1 MVTRLRETKTKR
13 QGQDPRKKEVTTMTN
28 IAINEKKHTIEL
40 TKKDYDKACKFGTQ
54 EYLDLQE
61 VRKAYPN
68 YKVVKVTRKASKNT
82 YKGLTYAY
90 MEKYIKAHDNEEQT
104 ISATSSSLLYAS
116 EPKKATF
123 SSLLSLVLCPVLC
136 VSSWKAVL

>member
-1 MVTRLRETKTKR
+1 
-13 QGQDPRKKEVTTMTN
+13 MTN

-90 MEKYIKAHDNEEQT
+90 MEKYPVFKDHSCLIPAFDPD
-104 ISATSSSLLYAS
+104 SL
-116 EPKKATF
+116 
-123 SSLLSLVLCPVLC
+123 
-136 VSSWKAVL
+136 

>member
-1 MVTRLRETKTKR
+1 
-13 QGQDPRKKEVTTMTN
+13 MTN

-82 YKGLTYAY
+82 YKGLTYEY
-90 MEKYIKAHDNEEQT
+90 MENYIKSHNEE
-104 ISATSSSLLYAS
+104 LLVEFY
-116 EPKKATF
+116 ELCGKDENGKKINF
-123 SSLLSLVLCPVLC
+123 GVKLSYGEVRMWFLEQFPEIENFEARKKLDDKMEAIR
-136 VSSWKAVL
+136 KARAARKAA